1 MNCPPQSNKCEEKDE
16 KGPLINQIFDE
27 TKNRANQSSAQWN
40 AKRGTHECMNG
51 EAQWQTEDRWN
62 DRRTKQEWAT
72 IAGEHQNHRRTDELT
87 NNKSGI
93 DSKTGG
99 E

>member
-1 MNCPPQSNKCEEKDE
+1 
-16 KGPLINQIFDE
+16 
-27 TKNRANQSSAQWN
+27 
-40 AKRGTHECMNG
+40 MNG

-62 DRRTKQEWAT
+62 DRRTNQEWAT